1 MTHTHHRRGSR
12 ESLMKDFVVL
22 SMVDPEVKAQHEYGA
37 PLRGRVKRFFEICE
51 RQGPVALVA
60 RTKGRRL
67 RYLEGWE
74 PRMDSGIHRSSTLGE
89 ILECDEL
96 ADEGIGHA
104 VYTDIGA
111 VREVLRELKEADSGI
126 SIVVS
131 GIFDEVFDACR
142 EVGLEPHTV
151 NMSLGTWGRTELLP
165 EQPVLELCTMCGHA
179 MVSERLVDLVVDR
192 VRNGVM
198 TTEEAA
204 VELGKQCTCNI
215 YNTVRAARI
224 IKELAG

>member
-12 ESLMKDFVVL
+12 ESLMGDFVVL
-22 SMVDPEVKAQHEYGA
+22 SMVDPEVKAQHAYGG

-51 RQGPVALVA
+51 RHDPVALVA

-67 RYLEGWE
+67 RYMRGWE
-74 PRMDSGIHRSSTLGE
+74 PRMDSGIHRSSTLEE
-89 ILECDEL
+89 ILKCDEL

-104 VYTDIGA
+104 VYTGIDA
-111 VREVLRELKEADSGI
+111 VKAVLRELKEVDLGI

-131 GIFDEVFDACR
+131 GVFDKVFEACR
-142 EVGLEPHTV
+142 EAGVEPHTV

-165 EQPVLELCTMCGHA
+165 EGPILELCTMCGHA
-179 MVSERLVDLVVDR
+179 MVSSRLVEAVVNR
-192 VRNGVM
+192 VSKGSM
-198 TTEEAA
+198 TAEDAA

-215 YNTVRAARI
+215 YNTVRAAKI
-224 IKELAG
+224 IRGLSG